1 MAKIKIKSFF
11 HSDTST
17 WSHVVTD
24 SVSLKAA
31 IIDPVLDFEQ
41 NNGHI
46 TTASADELLAYIEE
60 QQLDLDYILETHAH
74 ADHLSAGDYL
84 RTKTG
89 AQIVIGKLITQVQ
102 STFAKVY
109 NEDSDFLTDGSQFD
123 ILLNEGEQLALGES
137 LIRVIDTPGH
147 TPACVSLLVND
158 KDVFIGDT
166 LFMPDT
172 GTARCDFPNGDAG
185 ILYDSIQKLFA
196 LDESVNMHLCH
207 DYPPNGR
214 TPVSVVT
221 VAEQKAKNIHVRKGI
236 SREKFVRI
244 RTERDAT
251 LAKPKLILPSLQV
264 NIRAGALPK
273 AEANGISYLKVPLNT
288 L

>member
-1 MAKIKIKSFF
+1 MANIKIKSFF
-11 HSDTST
+11 HEDTST
-17 WSHVVTD
+17 WSHVITD
-24 SVSLKAA
+24 VASLKTA
-31 IIDPVLDFEQ
+31 IIDPVLDFDQ
-41 NNGHI
+41 SSGH
-46 TTASADELLAYIEE
+46 TSTESADELVAYIKD

-102 STFAKVY
+102 ATFAKLY
-109 NEDSDFLTDGSQFD
+109 NEPADFLVNGSQFD
-123 ILLNEGEQLALGES
+123 VLLSVGERLALGES
-137 LIRVIDTPGH
+137 LIKVIGTPGH

-158 KDVFIGDT
+158 TDVFIGDT

-172 GTARCDFPNGDAG
+172 GTARCDFPGGDAG
-185 ILYDSIQKLFA
+185 VLYDSIQRLFA
-196 LDESVNMHLCH
+196 LDDQVNMHLCH
-207 DYPPNGR
+207 DYPPGER
-214 TPVSVVT
+214 KPVSVVT
-221 VAEQKAKNIHVRKGI
+221 VAEQKANNIHARTGI
-236 SREKFVRI
+236 SREEFIRI

-251 LAKPKLILPSLQV
+251 LAKPRLILPSLQV

-273 AEANGISYLKVPLNT
+273 PEANGISYLKVPLNT

>member
-11 HSDTST
+11 HTDTST
-17 WSHVVTD
+17 WSHVLTD
-24 SVSLKAA
+24 TASLKAA

-41 NNGHI
+41 NNGH
-46 TTASADELLAYIEE
+46 TSTESADELLAYIEE

-102 STFAKVY
+102 TTFAKLY
-109 NEDSDFLTDGSQFD
+109 NETNDFLTDGSQFD
-123 ILLNEGEQLALGES
+123 VLLSAGEQLALGES
-137 LIRVIDTPGH
+137 LIQVIDTPGH

-158 KDVFIGDT
+158 TDVFIGDT

-172 GTARCDFPNGDAG
+172 GTARCDFPGGDAG
-185 ILYDSIQKLFA
+185 VLYDSIQRLFA
-196 LDESVNMHLCH
+196 LDDQVNMHLCH
-207 DYPPNGR
+207 DYPPEER
-214 TPVSVVT
+214 KPVSVVT
-221 VAEQKAKNIHVRKGI
+221 VAEQKANNIHVRTGI
-236 SREKFVRI
+236 SREEFIRI

-251 LAKPKLILPSLQV
+251 LAKPRLILPSLQV

-273 AEANGISYLKVPLNT
+273 PEANGISYLKIPLNT

>member
-11 HSDTST
+11 HEDTST

-24 SVSLKAA
+24 SVSLKTA

-41 NNGHI
+41 SNGHI
-46 TTASADELLAYIEE
+46 TTESADELLAYIAE
-60 QQLDLDYILETHAH
+60 QKLDLDYILETHAH

-84 RTKTG
+84 RKKTG

-102 STFAKVY
+102 NTFAKLY
-109 NEDSDFLTDGSQFD
+109 NEADDFLVDGSQFD

-158 KDVFIGDT
+158 KDIFIGDT

-172 GTARCDFPNGDAG
+172 GTARCDFPDGDAG
-185 ILYDSIQKLFA
+185 VLYDSIQKLFE
-196 LDESVNMHLCH
+196 LDDQVNMHLCH
-207 DYPPNGR
+207 DYPPEER
-214 TPVSVVT
+214 KPVSVVT
-221 VAEQKAKNIHVRKGI
+221 VAEQKANNIHVRKGI
-236 SREKFVRI
+236 SREEFVRI
-244 RTERDAT
+244 RTERDAI

-273 AEANGISYLKVPLNT
+273 PEANGISYLKVPLNT

>member
-1 MAKIKIKSFF
+1 MANIKIKSFF
-11 HSDTST
+11 HEDTST
-17 WSHVVTD
+17 WSHVITD
-24 SVSLKAA
+24 VASLKTA
-31 IIDPVLDFEQ
+31 IIDPVLDYEQ
-41 NNGHI
+41 SSGH
-46 TTASADELLAYIEE
+46 TFTESADELLAYIKD

-102 STFAKVY
+102 TTFAKLY
-109 NEDSDFLTDGSQFD
+109 NEPTDFLVNGSQFD
-123 ILLNEGEQLALGES
+123 VLLSAGEQLALGES
-137 LIRVIDTPGH
+137 LIQVIDTPGH

-158 KDVFIGDT
+158 TDVFIGDT

-172 GTARCDFPNGDAG
+172 GTARCDFPGGDAG
-185 ILYDSIQKLFA
+185 VLYDSIQRLFA
-196 LDESVNMHLCH
+196 LDDQVNMHLCH
-207 DYPPNGR
+207 DYPPEER
-214 TPVSVVT
+214 KPVSVVT
-221 VAEQKAKNIHVRKGI
+221 VAEQKANNIHVRTGI
-236 SREKFVRI
+236 SREEFIRI

-251 LAKPKLILPSLQV
+251 LAKPRLILPSLQV

-273 AEANGISYLKVPLNT
+273 PEANGISYLKIPLNT